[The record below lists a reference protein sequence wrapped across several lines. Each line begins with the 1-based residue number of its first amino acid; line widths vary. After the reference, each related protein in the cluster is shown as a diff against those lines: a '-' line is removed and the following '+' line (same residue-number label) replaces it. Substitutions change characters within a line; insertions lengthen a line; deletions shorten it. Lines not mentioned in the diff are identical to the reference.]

1 MPISAVHWFVLFL
14 SRGVGSDTLR
24 SYHKRI
30 SVRPAVLGYAAVVLW
45 HCSDAMV
52 LGNVIKLK

>member
-30 SVRPAVLGYAAVVLW
+30 SVRPTVLGYAVVVLW
-45 HCSDAMV
+45 QHVCRN
-52 LGNVIKLK
+52 GIRECN